1 MGLCCAALPVLLIL
15 HTFPLIFDFI
25 LPLNES
31 RPWQF
36 LVATEYFFNQ
46 EKYVYAILL
55 HHSLAIAIAAI
66 TLCSTSSTFIMSV
79 LHICALFNIASH
91 RIENAMKWNI
101 LAISDPKREHLLYR
115 KIVHAVIV
123 HRRAIEFTKFL
134 TTEFAILFAILILVG
149 VCSLSLTLLQ
159 FLQLIT
165 LTNNITEAFI
175 FAVLILVHL
184 TYMFGA
190 NYAGQII
197 TDHGIK
203 LFKATYN
210 GMWYAAPLHTQKMLL
225 FIMQK
230 GMINVN
236 LRLGSVF
243 TASLEGFAMLTNAAV
258 SYFTVIYST
267 RQ

>member
-1 MGLCCAALPVLLIL
+1 MGLCCFVLTVAVIL
-15 HTFPLIFDFI
+15 QTFPLIFDFI

-31 RPWQF
+31 RSWQF
-36 LVATEYFFNQ
+36 FIVTEYFFNQ

-55 HHSLAIAIAAI
+55 HHILAISIAGV
-66 TLCSTSSTFIMSV
+66 TVCSASSTFLMFL

-91 RIENAMKWNI
+91 HIENAMKWNI
-101 LAISDPKREHLLYR
+101 LAISDPKREHLLYQR
-115 KIVHAVIV
+115 IVHAVIV
-123 HRRAIEFTKFL
+123 HRRAIEFTKFF
-134 TTEFAILFAILILVG
+134 TSEFAVLFAILILVG
-149 VCSLSLTLLQ
+149 VSSLSLTLLQ

-165 LTNNITEAFI
+165 LTGNVTEI
-175 FAVLILVHL
+175 FVFALLILIHL
-184 TYMFGA
+184 TYMFCA

-225 FIMQK
+225 FIMQE
-230 GMINVN
+230 GIVDINIKC
-236 LRLGSVF
+236 GGIF
-243 TASLEGFAMLTNAAV
+243 TASLEGFATLTNAAV

-267 RQ
+267 R